1 MDCIGTAIIGCGK
14 VAETHAL
21 AFSRLEQARL
31 VGVYDQDPTRAA
43 AFAARHGALA
53 FSDLETMLA
62 HPGVQLASICTPPY
76 AHPAQ
81 VLACA
86 AAGVHALVEK
96 PMAVDL
102 QGCDRAIAA
111 ADQAGI
117 TLGVVSQR
125 RFYEPVRRVKA
136 AIATG
141 KIGRPALGT
150 VTVMGWRDEAYY
162 RMDPWR
168 GKWATEGGGGLLTLT
183 THQMDVVPWLR
194 GPIDAVFGYWANL
207 NHPYIEVEDTAV
219 AVARFKSGALGT
231 LLVSN
236 SQKPGFYGKIHV
248 HGASGA
254 SVGVQTDGGSPF
266 ISGVTLAAEPPF
278 NDIWTVP
285 GEEAL
290 LAQWQ
295 AEDRARVNAVDVMN
309 DYHRLQ
315 IADFLDAIIANR
327 PPAVDGREGR
337 KVVELFTAIYR
348 SQRDG
353 RPVKFPVAA
362 EPDGQD
368 FDGRLS
374 QNSMPS

>member
-1 MDCIGTAIIGCGK
+1 MECIGTAIIGCGK

-21 AFSRLEQARL
+21 AFNRLPQARL
-31 VGVYDQDPTRAA
+31 VGVYDSNPERAA
-43 AFAARHGALA
+43 QFAARYGAQP
-53 FSDLETMLA
+53 FSDLLTMLA
-62 HPGVQLASICTPPY
+62 NPGVQMASICTPPY
-76 AHPAQ
+76 AHPDQ
-81 VLACA
+81 VEACA
-86 AAGVHALVEK
+86 AAGVHARVEK

-102 QGCDRAIAA
+102 QGCNRAIAA
-111 ADQAGI
+111 AERAGVR
-117 TLGVVSQR
+117 LGVVSQR

-136 AIATG
+136 AIETG
-141 KIGRPALGT
+141 KIGHPMLGT

-162 RMDPWR
+162 RMDAWR
-168 GKWATEGGGGLLTLT
+168 GKWATEGGGVLLNQT
-183 THQMDVVPWLR
+183 THQMDVFQWLMGR
-194 GPIDAVFGYWANL
+194 CDEVFGYWANL
-207 NHPYIEVEDTAV
+207 THPYIEVEDTAV
-219 AVARFKSGALGT
+219 AVVRFKSGALGS

-248 HGASGA
+248 HGANGA

-266 ISGVTLAAEPPF
+266 ISGVTQAAEPPF
-278 NDIWTVP
+278 NDVWTVP
-285 GEEAL
+285 GEEDL
-290 LAQWQ
+290 LAGWQ
-295 AEDRARVNAVDVMN
+295 AQDRAGTVEVMN

-315 IADFLDAIIANR
+315 IADFLDAIIAKR

-353 RPVKFPVAA
+353 RPIKFPLAA
-362 EPDGQD
+362 ELGSQD